1 MNEQKRIRY
10 LQYRVKKLPEQLERA
25 RHRVRQL
32 EAEARRFG
40 FHDLLGEEK

>member
-1 MNEQKRIRY
+1 MNEQERTRY
-10 LQYRVKKLPEQLERA
+10 LQYRVKILPQQLERA

-40 FHDLLGEEK
+40 FYDLLGEEK

>member
-1 MNEQKRIRY
+1 MSDEQQARY

-40 FHDLLGEEK
+40 FYDLLGEEK